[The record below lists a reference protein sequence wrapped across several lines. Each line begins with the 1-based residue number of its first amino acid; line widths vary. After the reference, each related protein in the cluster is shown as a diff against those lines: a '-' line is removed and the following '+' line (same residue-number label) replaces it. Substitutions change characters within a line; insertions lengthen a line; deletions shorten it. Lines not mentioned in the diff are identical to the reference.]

1 LDVPDKQKT
10 TNMQKK
16 NILISGGS
24 SGIGLAIAAILAE
37 EKEYAVISLSRS
49 HEKIERALNKHPA
62 LTNQIDFIT
71 GDATCEEDCKR
82 LSRYIGDNY
91 GILHGLVNNAG
102 ILTKGG
108 MEAISYEHWKFNLDI
123 NLNAPYLL
131 TKTLLPL
138 LKAASGASVINIS
151 SIASLKPGS
160 SVAYSVSKA
169 GLDMLT
175 EFMAGD
181 LGPYKI
187 RVNSINPGLVRTHIH
202 LDNKIVDDEQAYE
215 ALIEKAVARYPIGR
229 VGDPED
235 IARLALF
242 LLSDDS
248 SFITGTIIKAD
259 GGANIYNDL
268 IPPKTSKRE

>member
-1 LDVPDKQKT
+1 
-10 TNMQKK
+10 MQKK

-24 SGIGLAIAAILAE
+24 SGIGLAIAERLIRDGQFN
-37 EKEYAVISLSRS
+37 VISISRS
-49 HEKIERALNKHPA
+49 PEKIGRALDQFPTLKNKVE
-62 LTNQIDFIT
+62 FIT
-71 GDATCEEDCKR
+71 GDVSREEDCR
-82 LSRYIGDNY
+82 RVRNHIQENY
-91 GILHGLVNNAG
+91 QILHGLVNNAG

-108 MEAISYEHWKFNLDI
+108 MEAISYEQWKFNLDV

-138 LKAASGASVINIS
+138 LKKARGASVINIS

-187 RVNSINPGLVRTHIH
+187 RVNSINPGLVRTNIH
-202 LDNKIVDDEQAYE
+202 LDNKIVDDERAYE

-235 IARLALF
+235 IANLALF
-242 LLSDDS
+242 LLSEDS
-248 SFITGTIIKAD
+248 SFITGAIIKAD

-268 IPPKTSKRE
+268 IPPKTGKGA